1 MVYYPK
7 SQIKTDLY
15 TQGGEFQLKTT
26 KREYTGYYWKNSS
39 GEFYTEK
46 NPSMNGEK
54 LERIPVVSFTSTNKI
69 VYAEGNK
76 IYNTLKQ
83 VDISKSFLVPSY
95 VKPSPTD
102 KDYNI
107 GNFVRYFAKKSNE
120 NYYIETSKDIFNKL
134 KNKNKSYDYSSYLIF
149 TLTWTL
155 IGDPTKVKTINYN
168 IVTLTEQNYNIT
180 GLGKY
185 LKFNYLEFHK

>member
-26 KREYTGYYWKNSS
+26 KREYIGYYWKNSS

-46 NPSMNGEK
+46 NPSMGGEE
-54 LERIPVVSFTSTNKI
+54 LERIPVIPPISTNKVI
-69 VYAEGNK
+69 YTKGNEM
-76 IYNTLKQ
+76 YNTLKQ
-83 VDISKSFLVPSY
+83 VNISDSFLVPSY

-102 KDYNI
+102 DDYNI

-120 NYYIETSKDIFNKL
+120 NYYIETSKDIFNEL

-155 IGDPTKVKTINYN
+155 VGDPIKVETTNYN
-168 IVTLTEQNYNIT
+168 ILVLTEQNYNIT
-180 GLGKY
+180 GLKKY
-185 LKFNYLEFHK
+185 LKFNYLEFYK